1 MQFSFTFLFRVSNR
15 FFVAFNVVTRS
26 MEHTA
31 RRRPPSFE
39 CATRIPAARMT
50 AREIRMFR
58 IAPSPIT
65 VPLSSSSCPEL
76 PSFHTQAALAADEA
90 EAPKSPLGGQVQ
102 AVASIRAQ
110 VREHRSALIKGK
122 RKSLGAYG
130 LPFTDPES
138 IWEAL
143 RAQNGTA
150 TVLVRGSWLRK
161 QPLHRRLPRR
171 GSLPPE
177 ATIGVDELQ
186 SIYANSRKGAE
197 QCAALPVIAV
207 SQAWRSASDPDP
219 DGQVCFALIEALNA
233 RWPEFARWGC
243 VDIGLFI
250 YYSSLHQEPRDL
262 FQQMTFEC
270 AIQSLPLWYAHART
284 TVWFVTTGGAGG
296 SVASPAVLKFGDGGW
311 AVFEWALALLLT
323 PTHTGTNV
331 ESTSW
336 PMLVDLSYKRQG
348 KAHPTSGVS
357 VTSGTTSG
365 FFRRPPPPEPRAF
378 FEGHAFGAKAYDVLS
393 ERDTM
398 AAPLF
403 HAAVLGVLGSAPSL
417 HYARQHWQD
426 ADMCALVLMLPLCT
440 RLQTLMLATN
450 AIGDAGVCALARLFD
465 EDSRALPM
473 LTLLDLSDNRI
484 AEAGL
489 SALGALLHPH
499 AGVGATASLTS
510 GARLTAIIQAEM
522 PSALA
527 QRLLPRIAESPPQP
541 PRAPLP
547 LLRLLNLSGNVRV
560 TPEAYAPLRAALVER
575 RIRPPPL
582 PGIEFV
588 SALRVLDTDGRVL
601 GATSQQTSPQTSVHV

>member
-1 MQFSFTFLFRVSNR
+1 
-15 FFVAFNVVTRS
+15 
-26 MEHTA
+26 
-31 RRRPPSFE
+31 
-39 CATRIPAARMT
+39 MT
-50 AREIRMFR
+50 AGEIRMFR
-58 IAPSPIT
+58 IAASPIKG
-65 VPLSSSSCPEL
+65 PLSSSSCPEL
-76 PSFHTQAALAADEA
+76 PSFPTRAATAADEA
-90 EAPKSPLGGQVQ
+90 EPKRTLGGQAQVD
-102 AVASIRAQ
+102 AVANIRAQ
-110 VREHRSALIKGK
+110 VREHRSALIKGE

-130 LPFTDPES
+130 SPFTDPES

-143 RAQNGTA
+143 RAKNGTA

-161 QPLHRRLPRR
+161 QPSHCRLPRR

-243 VDIGLFI
+243 VDVGLFI
-250 YYSSLHQEPRDL
+250 YSSSLQQEPRDL

-296 SVASPAVLKFGDGGW
+296 SEASPAFKFGDGGW

-348 KAHPTSGVS
+348 EAHPTNGVS
-357 VTSGTTSG
+357 VTSGTTRG
-365 FFRRPPPPEPRAF
+365 LFRRPPPPEPRAF
-378 FEGHAFGAKAYDVLS
+378 FKGHAFGAKAYDELS

-403 HAAVLGVLGSAPSL
+403 HAAVLGVLGSAPCL

-440 RLQTLMLATN
+440 RLQSLMLATN

-484 AEAGL
+484 AESGL

-499 AGVGATASLTS
+499 AGVGATASLAS
-510 GARLTAIIQAEM
+510 GARLTAIIQAQM

-547 LLRLLNLSGNVRV
+547 LLRLLDLSGNVRV
-560 TPEAYAPLRAALVER
+560 APEAYAPLRAALIER

-601 GATSQQTSPQTSVHV
+601 GATSQRTTSPQTKVHV